1 MPPALLVTLS
11 DGENG
16 VDGRILDGLVIPLM
30 ADDAEKNEDMLPDL
44 PVALPHGENGVD
56 GRVLDGL
63 VRPLVPEDA
72 DKDMALPI
80 EVQACEIGVD
90 GRVLYGL
97 DMPLVVDEALLVTSS
112 DGEIGVDG
120 RVLDGLV
127 MPLVVD
133 DVDKSLLGDAGQFK
147 TGMGDDRVLIGLGTD
162 VDLSVSVEE
171 ECLGDLTSC
180 FTFPPLVSNSCSD
193 TSFEEG

>member
-1 MPPALLVTLS
+1 MP

-16 VDGRILDGLVIPLM
+16 VDGRNLDGLVIPLM
-30 ADDAEKNEDMLPDL
+30 VDDAEKNEDMLPDL
-44 PVALPHGENGVD
+44 LVALPLGENGVD

-63 VRPLVPEDA
+63 VRPLVLDDA

-80 EVQACEIGVD
+80 EVPACEIGVD

-97 DMPLVVDEALLVTSS
+97 DMPLLVDEALLVKSS

-133 DVDKSLLGDAGQFK
+133 DVDKTLLGEEGQFR

-162 VDLSVSVEE
+162 ADLSIGVEE